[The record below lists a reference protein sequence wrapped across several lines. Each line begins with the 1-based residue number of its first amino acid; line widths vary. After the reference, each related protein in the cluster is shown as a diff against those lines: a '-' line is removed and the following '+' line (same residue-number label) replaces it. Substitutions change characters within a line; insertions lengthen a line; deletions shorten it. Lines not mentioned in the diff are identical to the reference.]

1 MKLFDREKFELAWN
15 WMISDLIAIARRQPN
30 WLQNWR
36 QWTLLEFRTGK
47 INFATA
53 PYFSINILNS

>member
-30 WLQNWR
+30 LVAE
-36 QWTLLEFRTGK
+36 LETMDIAGV
-47 INFATA
+47 
-53 PYFSINILNS
+53 